1 MNLLEISSY
10 QLSLKIC
17 TLSSMS
23 IFFLES
29 NMYPIGF
36 TFSNGW
42 FFFLVIWVEGL
53 GEGGDRTPIFYKY
66 HLSSFHVSY
75 QEGIKWMNWGSL
87 LVDLTW
93 ANPSQTWPQV
103 ISENIGHSPLSH
115 KLWAQSKSSMSL
127 LCVMKKPISL
137 DQKKKPMSLWLMT
150 SYKTNRGGFCAMPIS
165 LFNDTCGVICEL
177 WTSLR

>member
-1 MNLLEISSY
+1 MSVIIHVNFLLGIQY
-10 QLSLKIC
+10 VPNRFYLFKWMI
-17 TLSSMS
+17 
-23 IFFLES
+23 
-29 NMYPIGF
+29 
-36 TFSNGW
+36 
-42 FFFLVIWVEGL
+42 FFLVIWVEGL

-66 HLSSFHVSY
+66 HLSSFHMSY

-87 LVDLTW
+87 LVHLTW
-93 ANPSQTWPQV
+93 ANPSQTWPQA

-150 SYKTNRGGFCAMPIS
+150 SYQTNRGGFCAIMPIS

>member
-1 MNLLEISSY
+1 MYDIIHVNFLLGIQY
-10 QLSLKIC
+10 VPNRFYLFKWM
-17 TLSSMS
+17 T
-23 IFFLES
+23 
-29 NMYPIGF
+29 
-36 TFSNGW
+36 
-42 FFFLVIWVEGL
+42 FFFGHL
-53 GEGGDRTPIFYKY
+53 GGGIGGGWRSNPYLLQI
-66 HLSSFHVSY
+66 SPSFHMSY

-87 LVDLTW
+87 LVHLTW
-93 ANPSQTWPQV
+93 ANPSQTWPQA

-127 LCVMKKPISL
+127 LCVMKKPMSL

-150 SYKTNRGGFCAMPIS
+150 SYQTNRGGFCAMPIS